1 MTTIPTEYLDSS
13 LQVGE
18 RRRYEYCPFCEQTVR
33 GKGFVVTRTRH
44 GYFAYCF
51 RCHEHSSFRKGT
63 LPISQVRKLLA
74 PQGTQRTLTTDAIA
88 LPDDFTSEIPSIGLL
103 WLRTYGVTD
112 EEIHRHNFGFSPRL
126 NRLILPV
133 YSNGELVYW
142 QGRKLDASDTASPK
156 YLNLRANRQGTF
168 FCIFD
173 KDEETTVLV
182 EDILSAIAVARAGFK
197 SVALLGSFVG
207 PDLFPVLPT
216 RRVQVWLDP
225 DKRKDAVKFAAK
237 LRANGFCASAVVL
250 PDKDPKEYT
259 PDEIL
264 GILRRHSHD

>member
-51 RCHEHSSFRKGT
+51 RCHEHTTTRKGG
-63 LPISQVRKLLA
+63 LSPLQVRNLL
-74 PQGTQRTLTTDAIA
+74 TQSHTERTVSTEVVA
-88 LPDDFTSEIPSIGLL
+88 LPDDFTSEIPNIGLL

-133 YSNGELVYW
+133 YSNGELMYW
-142 QGRKLDASDTASPK
+142 QGRKLDVNDTASPK

-173 KDEETTVLV
+173 KDEETTILV

-216 RRVQVWLDP
+216 KCVRVWLDP

-237 LRANGFCASAVVL
+237 LRANGFQSSAVVL
-250 PDKDPKEYT
+250 PTKDPKEYS
-259 PDEIL
+259 PEEIQE
-264 GILRRHSHD
+264 ILRRHKT

>member
-1 MTTIPTEYLDSS
+1 MNALPTEYIDSS

-18 RRRYEYCPFCEQTVR
+18 RRRYEYCPFCEHTVR

-51 RCHEHSSFRKGT
+51 RCHEHSHIRKGG
-63 LPISQVRKLLA
+63 LSPIQVRNLLA
-74 PQGTQRTLTTDAIA
+74 QSHTERTVNLEIVA
-88 LPDDFTSEIPSIGLL
+88 LPDDFTSEIPSAGLL

-133 YSNGELVYW
+133 YNSEGTLVYW
-142 QGRKLDASDTASPK
+142 QGRKLNPADAGPK

-168 FCIFD
+168 FCVFD
-173 KDEETTVLV
+173 KDSKITVLV
-182 EDILSAIAVARAGFK
+182 EDILSAIAVARAGLK
-197 SVALLGSFVG
+197 SVALLGSFIG

-216 RRVQVWLDP
+216 KRVQVWLDP

-237 LRANGFCASAVVL
+237 LRANGFQSSAVVL
-250 PDKDPKEYT
+250 PNKDPKEYS
-259 PDEIL
+259 PGEIQ
-264 GILRRHSHD
+264 GILRR